1 MITHSY
7 DLVVIGSG
15 PAGEKGAAQAA
26 YFGKSVALVEQKP
39 ILGGT
44 ACNSGTLSSKTLRET
59 ALSLAGFR
67 SRALYGVEMSLQ
79 DDITVADLLSHE
91 REVTSAERESI
102 AANLRRHSIELHQG
116 TASFLDPH
124 TVRVDANGAGAV
136 SLKGNVVLVASGSSP
151 RRPETFPFS
160 DPRVWDSDEVA
171 NIDFLPKT
179 IAVIGGGVIG
189 CEYACV
195 FAALGVEVYLVDGR
209 DELLDFLDR
218 DVWTVL
224 EKRMTML
231 GVRFVTS
238 ERVHACDTLEKA
250 VRITLTSGRT
260 IEVDAVLV
268 AAGRRTSTEQLNL
281 QAAGISPDEKGLIR
295 VNEHY
300 QTNAQHIYAAGDV
313 IGFPA
318 LASTGMEQAR
328 LAMVHAFDLRY
339 KTSAASVLPL
349 GIYTIPEV
357 SVAGETESNLK
368 EKGVPYVAGR
378 AYYGDNA
385 RGKIIGDSEGMLKL
399 LFTEDDMKL
408 LGVSIVGEN
417 AAELVHV
424 GLAAL
429 MAGADSSLFIEM
441 CFNYPT
447 LGQLYK
453 YATYDAMDQR
463 ARSKLRGDRL
473 RARRQ

>member
-26 YFGKSVALVEQKP
+26 YFGKRVALVEQKP
-39 ILGGT
+39 VLGGS

-67 SRALYGVEMSLQ
+67 SRALYGVDVSLRG
-79 DDITVADLLSHE
+79 DVTVSDLLSHE
-91 REVTSAERESI
+91 RAVTSGEREAI
-102 AANLRRHSIELHQG
+102 AANLRRHTIELHRG
-116 TASFLDPH
+116 TASFLDPN
-124 TVRVDANGAGAV
+124 TVSVDVDGADPVLLSGDV
-136 SLKGNVVLVASGSSP
+136 ILVASGSSP
-151 RRPETFPFS
+151 RRPETFPFD
-160 DPRVWDSDEVA
+160 DPRVWDSDEIA
-171 NIDFLPKT
+171 NIDFLPGS

-195 FAALGVEVYLVDGR
+195 FAALGAEVYLVDGR

-218 DVWTVL
+218 DIWAVL

-238 ERVHACDTLEKA
+238 ERVRACEPDEKA
-250 VRITLTSGRT
+250 VRLTLSSGRA

-268 AAGRRTSTEQLNL
+268 AAGRRSNTEKLNL
-281 QAAGISPDEKGLIR
+281 HAAGVTPDERGLVR
-295 VNEHY
+295 VNEHF
-300 QTNAQHIYAAGDV
+300 QTDVQHIYAAGDV

-328 LAMVHAFDLRY
+328 LAMVHAFDLGY

-357 SVAGETESNLK
+357 SVAGETESSLNA
-368 EKGVPYVAGR
+368 KGVRYVAGR
-378 AYYGDNA
+378 AYYGENA
-385 RGKIIGDSEGMLKL
+385 RGKIIGDFEGMLKL
-399 LFTEDDMKL
+399 LFGEDDMKL

-417 AAELVHV
+417 ASELVHV

-429 MAGADSSLFIEM
+429 IAGSSSGLFIEM

-463 ARSKLRGDRL
+463 AE
-473 RARRQ
+473 RQGKGVGSGEQLQ